1 MMRKKSFFKK
11 LVVVIAFF
19 ILILVLSCARKKSE
33 NQNQSESLNNQI
45 LQALGYIENG
55 EFNYAEK
62 LLQEV
67 KAKDPENCEASYG
80 LALIYLRNLV
90 EIVNSVSVKARVWKF
105 NMTIQILVNQFCTI
119 MK

>member
-11 LVVVIAFF
+11 FVVVIVSF
-19 ILILVLSCARKKSE
+19 ILISVLSCARK
-33 NQNQSESLNNQI
+33 QSGSLNGQI
-45 LQALGYIENG
+45 LQALSYIENG

-80 LALIYLRNLV
+80 LALIY
-90 EIVNSVSVKARVWKF
+90 
-105 NMTIQILVNQFCTI
+105 
-119 MK
+119 